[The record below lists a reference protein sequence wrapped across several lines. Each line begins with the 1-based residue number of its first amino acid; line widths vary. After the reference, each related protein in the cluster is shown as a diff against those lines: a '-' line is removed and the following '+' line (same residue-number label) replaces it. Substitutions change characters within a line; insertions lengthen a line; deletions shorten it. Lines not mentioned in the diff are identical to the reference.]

1 MGYNG
6 CIMQI
11 SWKGQACFH
20 MVVSRG
26 KASTVKLVVDPY
38 GETTGLSLPS
48 MEADVV
54 LVTHDHED
62 YNNKKGIKG
71 EPFVVSNP
79 GEYEVK
85 GVFIRGIPSF
95 HDDVQ
100 GKERGLNTI
109 YTIEGEGIRICH
121 LGDFGQKELTPLQL
135 EAIGDVDIL
144 LIPVGGVYTINGKEA
159 QKVIS
164 QLEPKIVIPMHYAL
178 PKLKYKLNSVDEFLH
193 TMGAKKVEP
202 QEKLMIK
209 EKDLAAEREEAEII
223 VLQP

>member
-1 MGYNG
+1 
-6 CIMQI
+6 
-11 SWKGQACFH
+11 

-26 KASTVKLVVDPY
+26 KDSQVKLVVDPY
-38 GETTGLSLPS
+38 GEATGLSLPS

-54 LVTHDHED
+54 LITHDHED
-62 YNNKKGIKG
+62 HNNKKGVRPARAGGG
-71 EPFVVSNP
+71 EPFIISNP

-85 GVFIRGIPSF
+85 GVFVQGIPSF
-95 HDDVQ
+95 HDDVL
-100 GKERGLNTI
+100 GKERGQNTI
-109 YTIEGEGIRICH
+109 YTLKGEGIRVCH

-135 EAIGDVDIL
+135 ESIGDVDIL

-178 PKLKYKLNSVDEFLH
+178 PKLKYKLNPVEDFLR
-193 TMGAKKVEP
+193 TMGVLRQAQDEP
-202 QEKLMIK
+202 REKLVVK
-209 EKDLAAEREEAEII
+209 EKDLATEREETEIV